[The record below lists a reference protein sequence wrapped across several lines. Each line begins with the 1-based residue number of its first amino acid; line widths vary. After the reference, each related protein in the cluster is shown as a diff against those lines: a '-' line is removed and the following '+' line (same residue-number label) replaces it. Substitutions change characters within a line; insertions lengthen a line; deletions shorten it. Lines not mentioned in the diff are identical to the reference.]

1 MKAISRILPALAA
14 LALLTACSKLTAE
27 NYNKVKLGQ
36 TFEEVQALIGK
47 PDQCDDVM
55 TAKNCTWGKKGGAQ
69 ANISF
74 VGNKVVL
81 FSAQNLR

>member
-1 MKAISRILPALAA
+1 MKPIFLSLAA
-14 LALLTACSKLTAE
+14 VALIGLLAACSKLTAE
-27 NYNKVKLGQ
+27 NYNKIKIGQ
-36 TFEEVQALIGK
+36 TFEEVQGFIGK

-55 TAKNCTWGKKGGAQ
+55 TAKVCTWGKEGGAR

>member
-1 MKAISRILPALAA
+1 MKPIIRIALPLAL

-27 NYNKVKLGQ
+27 NYNKIKLGL
-36 TFEEVQALIGK
+36 TFEEVQGLIGK
-47 PDQCDDVM
+47 PDQCDDVL
-55 TAKNCTWGKKGGAQ
+55 TAKNCSWGKKGSAQ

>member
-1 MKAISRILPALAA
+1 MTPILRSLTAVALITL
-14 LALLTACSKLTAE
+14 LAACSKLTAE
-27 NYNKVKLGQ
+27 NYNKIKLGQ
-36 TFEEVQALIGK
+36 TFEEVQGFIGK

-55 TAKNCTWGKKGGAQ
+55 TARVCTWGKEGGAR
-69 ANISF
+69 ANVSF